1 MELVLPLPPK
11 ELSPNARLHHF
22 PKASAV
28 AHYRSDVYYLAVAA
42 REEFVPLQDRLTW
55 MKGRKRLTE
64 TYRFA
69 DRRKRDVRN
78 LFAAFKAGEDGLVDA
93 GLLPGDDDSV
103 LLHGSP
109 SIERVKTKAEE
120 GVVVMIEE
128 ILR

>member
-1 MELVLPLPPK
+1 MAHTPRLTLPLPPK
-11 ELSPNARLHHF
+11 ELSPNARLHYQE
-22 PKASAV
+22 KAKETAAYREMV
-28 AHYRSDVYYLAVAA
+28 AFCCFGQRVATGK
-42 REEFVPLQDRLTW
+42 RY
-55 MKGRKRLTE
+55 RLTE
-64 TYRFA
+64 TYRIA
-69 DRRKRDVRN
+69 GKRKHDVRN